1 MKLYK
6 QFVLNDNALSDP
18 VLIKESNSLSELK
31 REAERL
37 ARIDGLEEFMWISGT
52 DTNPEIA
59 FPDEL
64 SVNDE
69 YLFSIRNW

>member
-6 QFVLNDNALSDP
+6 QNILKDNALSEP
-18 VLIKESNSLSELK
+18 MLIMESDSLSELK

-37 ARIDGLEEFMWISGT
+37 AHLDGLEEFMWISGT

-59 FPDEL
+59 FPHEL

-69 YLFSIRNW
+69 YIFSIRNW

>member
-6 QFVLNDNALSDP
+6 QFILNDNALSDP

-31 REAERL
+31 GEAERL
-37 ARIDGLEEFMWISGT
+37 ARIDGLEEFMWMSGA
-52 DTNPEIA
+52 DTNPESA

-69 YLFSIRNW
+69 YLFSIRSW

>member
-6 QFVLNDNALSDP
+6 QFILNDNALSDP

-37 ARIDGLEEFMWISGT
+37 ARLDNLEEFMWISGT
-52 DTNPEIA
+52 DTNPEIV